1 MMSESRN
8 LVRKTALTSAEGFW
22 YVVQCIAFGMGYFYK
37 IPTKKAFEDFG
48 MGRLTSAEHFWYVM
62 MNIGFGHAYF
72 LKVISSKAI
81 SELPQYTQAR
91 KAALASGPA
100 LEIRDMTEL
109 STGR

>member
-1 MMSESRN
+1 MSESRN

-22 YVVQCIAFGMGYFYK
+22 YIVQCVAFGMGYFYK
-37 IPTKKAFEDFG
+37 IPVKKALQDFG
-48 MGRLTSAEHFWYVM
+48 MGELTSAEHFWYVI

-81 SELPQYTQAR
+81 SELPQYMQAR
-91 KAALASGPA
+91 QAALANGPV
-100 LEIRDMTEL
+100 LELRDRTEL